1 MNLYSLMRFGFV
13 AAGCF
18 LLQIDVDAV
27 VARCIWEDNFIAYM
41 CAHFM
46 ELLTKLILML
56 QRATLHNIKSY
67 LICPLRGKGSR
78 LLFERA
84 RFAGTGQT

>member
-1 MNLYSLMRFGFV
+1 
-13 AAGCF
+13 
-18 LLQIDVDAV
+18 
-27 VARCIWEDNFIAYM
+27 
-41 CAHFM
+41 M

-84 RFAGTGQT
+84 RFAGTGQTWWVHAKVISPGIR